1 MSFVTSEKVDLYR
14 EAATSKGAHKI
25 MQKFINTLP
34 LLAIAALIW
43 FHYFQQPK
51 SDRPKL
57 AKPPSQTESLRCEVV
72 ANSIYDGDTFRVRC
86 SGREQKIRLCGID
99 APEAKQPLGIES
111 RNYLRSLIAKAKG
124 QVIVIEMHRDKYN
137 RTVAEV
143 LFDTPEGE
151 QSVQEEMLRGGMA
164 YHYKQYSGNCHNRE
178 VFDSAEEIGR
188 SQQRGVWKLQ
198 GGGQRPWDYR
208 KQNQS

>member
-1 MSFVTSEKVDLYR
+1 
-14 EAATSKGAHKI
+14 

-51 SDRPKL
+51 SDRPQL

-99 APEAKQPLGIES
+99 APEVKQPLGIES
-111 RNYLRSLIAKAKG
+111 RDYLRSLIAKVSN
-124 QVIVIEMHRDKYN
+124 QVIVIEMDRDRYG
-137 RTVAEV
+137 RSVAEV
-143 LFDTPEGE
+143 LLESPSGE
-151 QSVQEEMLRGGMA
+151 QSVQEEMLKGGFA
-164 YHYKQYSGNCHNRE
+164 YHYKQYSGNCHNRD
-178 VFDSAEEIGR
+178 VFDSAEAIAR

-198 GGGQRPWDYR
+198 GGGERPWDYR
-208 KQNQS
+208 KSNR